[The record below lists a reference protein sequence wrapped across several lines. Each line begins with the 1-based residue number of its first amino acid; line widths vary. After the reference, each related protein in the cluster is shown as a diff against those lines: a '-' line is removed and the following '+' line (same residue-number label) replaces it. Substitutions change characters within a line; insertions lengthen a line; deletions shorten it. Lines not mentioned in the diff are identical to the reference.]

1 MSKLSYLIIKG
12 LIMNSEEKVIFE
24 TLYEKYKKIA
34 LSKKEMSRE
43 TGQSISTLDRLRK
56 SGLGCAYI
64 RQGQGDIFY
73 PLVELAKYYV
83 NATIK
88 TM

>member
-1 MSKLSYLIIKG
+1 MSKG
-12 LIMNSEEKVIFE
+12 EIMNTDEKMIFE
-24 TLYEKYKKIA
+24 TLYAKYKKLA

-43 TGQSISTLDRLRK
+43 TGISISTLDRLRK
-56 SGLGCAYI
+56 SGLGCSYI
-64 RQGQGDIFY
+64 KQGQGDIFY

-83 NATIK
+83 NSTIK

>member
-1 MSKLSYLIIKG
+1 MS
-12 LIMNSEEKVIFE
+12 SEEKIVFE
-24 TLYEKYKKIA
+24 TLYAKHRKIA

-43 TGQSISTLDRLRK
+43 TGQSVSTLDRLRK

-64 RQGQGDIFY
+64 KQGQGDIFY

-83 NATIK
+83 NATTK
-88 TM
+88 TI